1 MAGRIRGVRE
11 AKASMDRLIK
21 DITGRKAVRG
31 IQSALIILGAASAKE
46 VPRDT
51 STLINSQFREIDFNG
66 TLITGR
72 VGYSANYAI
81 YVHEA
86 PGKYLNT
93 QTDRPVRAGE
103 APGSRGVIWGPG
115 GNPKFLYWPAV
126 DNQSE
131 MYGAFKKEMEL

>member
-93 QTDRPVRAGE
+93 QTDRPVRAGVKWFTE
-103 APGSRGVIWGPG
+103 FGHLNRGDM
-115 GNPKFLYWPAV
+115 LT
-126 DNQSE
+126 
-131 MYGAFKKEMEL
+131 